1 MNAAAH
7 LRRGFAVAALAAAWG
22 AAPAQTVTFSGSM
35 GSKALLVIDGAP
47 RAVAVGGAHQ
57 GVKLVS
63 MDGGDAVVEIGG
75 KRVPLQLGAPV
86 NLGATASAAGGTQIV
101 LTAGSGGHFVTSG
114 AINGK
119 SVQFVVDTGATA
131 VALSQD
137 QAARIGLD
145 YKKGR
150 RGMAHSANGT
160 VPVHAVRLASVRV
173 GDVTVYDVE
182 AMVVPAAMPMVL
194 LGNSFLTRFQ
204 MKRENDRL
212 TLDRRY

>member
-1 MNAAAH
+1 M
-7 LRRGFAVAALAAAWG
+7 RRLVLAAALLCAT
-22 AAPAQTVTFSGSM
+22 AASAQTVTFSGSM
-35 GSKALLVIDGAP
+35 GSKALLVIDGTP
-47 RAVAVGGAHQ
+47 RAMAIGSAHQ

-63 MDGGDAVVEIGG
+63 MEGGDAVVEIGG

-119 SVQFVVDTGATA
+119 TVQFVVDTGATA

-137 QAARIGLD
+137 QAERIGLD

-150 RGMAHSANGT
+150 RGMAHSANGA

-182 AMVVPAAMPMVL
+182 AMVVPASMPMVL

-204 MKRENDRL
+204 MKRENDIL
-212 TLDRRY
+212 TLNRRY

>member
-1 MNAAAH
+1 MRC
-7 LRRGFAVAALAAAWG
+7 LVLAAALLCAT

-35 GSKALLVIDGAP
+35 GSKALLVIDGTP
-47 RAVAVGGAHQ
+47 RAVAVGGTHQ

-86 NLGATASAAGGTQIV
+86 NLGAAAGAAGGTQIV
-101 LTAGSGGHFVTSG
+101 LTAGPGGHFVTQG

-119 SVQFVVDTGATA
+119 AVQFVVDTGATS
-131 VALSQD
+131 VALGQE
-137 QAARIGLD
+137 QADRLGLD
-145 YKKGR
+145 YRKGR
-150 RGMAHSANGT
+150 RGMAHSANGL
-160 VPVHAVRLASVRV
+160 VPVYATRLASVRV
-173 GDVTVYDVE
+173 GEVTVYDVE

-204 MKRENDRL
+204 MKRENDIL